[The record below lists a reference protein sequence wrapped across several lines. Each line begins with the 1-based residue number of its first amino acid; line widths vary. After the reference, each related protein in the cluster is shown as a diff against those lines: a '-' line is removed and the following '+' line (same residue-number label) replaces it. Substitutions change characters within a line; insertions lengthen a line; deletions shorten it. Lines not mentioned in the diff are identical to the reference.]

1 MTLPIALQTYTVREQ
16 LSRDFEGTIRRVAAM
31 GYRALETT
39 FEIPGTTWNKA
50 ASLFRELD
58 LRVPAAHTP
67 LPLGKN
73 QEPVLDYARQMG
85 LSYLVAGH
93 GPNDFKR
100 IDQIRHICDQYN
112 EAAAVAAQHGLALA
126 YHNHWWEFQTV
137 EGRLAFDV
145 MLEHLDPTVGF
156 EIDTYWV
163 QTAGHDPA
171 AVVQR
176 LGERA
181 PLLHIKDGPATVED
195 SMVAVGQGVLDFH
208 AIVAAAGGA
217 QWLIVELDRCAT
229 DMLIAVEQSHRY
241 LVQEGLGHA

>member
-1 MTLPIALQTYTVREQ
+1 L
-16 LSRDFEGTIRRVAAM
+16 
-31 GYRALETT
+31 
-39 FEIPGTTWNKA
+39 
-50 ASLFRELD
+50 RELG
-58 LRVPAAHTP
+58 LRVPAAHTL

-73 QEPVLDYARQMG
+73 QGPVLDYAQQFG
-85 LSYLVAGH
+85 LDYLVSGH

-112 EAAAVAAQHGLALA
+112 QAAVVAAQHGLSLA

-145 MLEHLDPTVGF
+145 MLEHLDPAVGF
-156 EIDTYWV
+156 EVDTYWV

-176 LGERA
+176 LGARA

-229 DMLIAVEQSHRY
+229 DMLVAVEQSHRY
-241 LVQEGLGHA
+241 LVQEGLGHGA